1 MVASA
6 VDRYTRQACD
16 ERARRDL
23 CARSRRDGDIKDVA
37 AFREYLVTLR
47 KLVSDAQA
55 AGMSGEALADAVI
68 PRLRDRYSRWN
79 GFDDSARPN
88 ILETD
93 AELRGKKRIPQ
104 ADSTR

>member
-1 MVASA
+1 
-6 VDRYTRQACD
+6 
-16 ERARRDL
+16 
-23 CARSRRDGDIKDVA
+23 
-37 AFREYLVTLR
+37 
-47 KLVSDAQA
+47 
-55 AGMSGEALADAVI
+55 MSGEALADAVI

-88 ILETD
+88 ILQTD

>member
-1 MVASA
+1 MKNILAIAA
-6 VDRYTRQACD
+6 VT
-16 ERARRDL
+16 
-23 CARSRRDGDIKDVA
+23 
-37 AFREYLVTLR
+37 VTLSGIAAYAVQPENVGTVNITVLDENG

-88 ILETD
+88 ILQTD